1 MTPEWIWLVFVFAF
15 GACIG
20 SFLNVV
26 IYRLPREK
34 SLVMPPSACP
44 GCEKNIA
51 FYDNIPLVSW
61 LLLGGRC
68 RNCKM
73 KISSRYFFVELITA
87 LIFTVV
93 FVLYFVVTPP
103 IRSIEID
110 GWVGIEA
117 FVNGGWLMFVAHVLL
132 LAALLAAS
140 GIDIELM
147 VIPLS
152 ICWFGTLVGL
162 VCSSIGG
169 VFINPDEIR
178 HFDLLPLASAK
189 TSMIA
194 VGAGIGL
201 VFSLV
206 GLKFGIIKRSY
217 ESDILAEGQ
226 TEYPSQM
233 PGYPHRREVLKEV
246 VFLMP
251 VVVGAAVAS
260 MLLER
265 LPSLADWWVDFSQT
279 PVVSGLAGSF
289 YGYLIGCA
297 IVWGTRIL
305 GTIGFGK
312 EAMGLGD
319 VHLMGAAG
327 AVIGYKLIIVAFFV
341 APFFGL
347 AWAMYQAIFKKT
359 RQIPYGPFLS
369 MGVFAVM
376 IYHDRVIDYLSKLYM
391 LN

>member
-1 MTPEWIWLVFVFAF
+1 MTSEWIWFIFIFAF

-26 IYRLPREK
+26 IYRLPRDK
-34 SLVMPPSACP
+34 SLVTPPSACP
-44 GCEKNIA
+44 GCEKNIV
-51 FYDNIPLVSW
+51 FYDNIPLLSW
-61 LLLGGRC
+61 LILRGRC

-73 KISSRYFFVELITA
+73 KISVRYFIVELIMA
-87 LIFTVV
+87 LIFLAV
-93 FVLYFVVTPP
+93 FILYFVVTPP
-103 IRSIEID
+103 VRSIEVD
-110 GWVGIEA
+110 GGVGLEA
-117 FVNGGWLMFVAHVLL
+117 FVNGGWLMYVAHVLL
-132 LAALLAAS
+132 LASLLAAS

-162 VCSSIGG
+162 VCSSVGG
-169 VFINPDEIR
+169 FFIDPAVIR
-178 HFDLLPLASAK
+178 HFDLLPMASTK
-189 TSMIA
+189 TGMIA
-194 VGAGIGL
+194 VGSAVGLIFSLIGL
-201 VFSLV
+201 KS
-206 GLKFGIIKRSY
+206 GIIKRSY
-217 ESDILAEGQ
+217 EADILADDE
-226 TEYPSQM
+226 TEYPSQQ
-233 PGYPHRREVLKEV
+233 PGFPHRREVLKEV

-251 VVVGAAVAS
+251 IMVGAVVAS
-260 MLLER
+260 MLLDR
-265 LPSLADWWVDFSQT
+265 LPGLADWWVDFSQT
-279 PVVSGLAGSF
+279 SVVSGLLGSF

-297 IVWGTRIL
+297 VVWGTRIL

-347 AWAMYQAIFKKT
+347 AWALYQAIFKKT